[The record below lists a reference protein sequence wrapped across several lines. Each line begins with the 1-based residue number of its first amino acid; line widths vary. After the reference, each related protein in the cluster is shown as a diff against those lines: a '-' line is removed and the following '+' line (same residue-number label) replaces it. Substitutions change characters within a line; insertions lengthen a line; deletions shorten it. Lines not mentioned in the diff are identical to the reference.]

1 MHNHLCFNKTAPK
14 LHKIFHLWQNLCYA
28 YKNTAIMHH
37 SENIFEHTERFFRQ
51 IQALSGDIVYTHIS
65 DTQPNQNNKPD
76 IAPQDS
82 DISRTSPTNST
93 AAMITT
99 NPDSQISVPINASA
113 TLFSDST
120 SSETE
125 QNRKRNLDNDWEN
138 SPTLTKLYEKIHTC
152 QNCRLG
158 ATRTNFVFGTGNP
171 KAALMIIGEAPGAD
185 EDAQGEPFVGRGGQ
199 LLTKILEAIN
209 LKREDV
215 YIANIIKCRPPE
227 NRRPEADEVIE
238 CEPYLYKQINLVQ
251 PKLILAL
258 GLTALNTLLKSKHTM
273 GTIRGKILNFQG
285 IPMMATYHPAA
296 LLRNPE
302 WKKATW
308 EDVQALRTLLNELQA
323 KK

>member
-1 MHNHLCFNKTAPK
+1 ML
-14 LHKIFHLWQNLCYA
+14 
-28 YKNTAIMHH
+28 H
-37 SENIFEHTERFFRQ
+37 SENIFERAERFFLQ
-51 IQALSGDIVYTHIS
+51 LQALSGDIVYAHALETRSNHN
-65 DTQPNQNNKPD
+65 DKPD
-76 IAPQDS
+76 LTDQDS
-82 DISRTSPTNST
+82 DTARTTLIDTTS
-93 AAMITT
+93 AMIITK
-99 NPDSQISVPINASA
+99 PDSQAPVPINAPV
-113 TLFSDST
+113 TLFSDSIL
-120 SSETE
+120 SETE
-125 QNRKRNLDNDWEN
+125 QIRKSNLDNDWKN
-138 SPTLTKLYEKIHTC
+138 SPTLTMLYEKIHTC
-152 QNCRLG
+152 QNCKLG

-171 KAALMIIGEAPGAD
+171 EAALMIIGEAPGAD

-238 CEPYLYKQINLVQ
+238 CEPYLYKQIDLVQ

-273 GTIRGKILNFQG
+273 ATIRGQILNFRG

-308 EDVQALRTLLNELQA
+308 EDVKVLRALLDEIQA